1 MAHQDRKVMTVTVET
16 YGPADLYV
24 VGFPE
29 DHVPDRVKEALL
41 ESLSSG
47 VITLLDL
54 TVIKRAGDG
63 SVEVI
68 EIENLGDE
76 FDLTVIDATST
87 GLIGD
92 EDIETMAS
100 EMEPGTSALAILVE
114 NTWARSIAGAVIDSG
129 AVVLAAERI
138 PADVVNEVAALAGLG
153 DEPTTD

>member
-1 MAHQDRKVMTVTVET
+1 MTVER

-24 VGFPE
+24 VAFPE
-29 DHVPDRVKEALL
+29 DHVPDRVKDALL

-54 TVIKRAGDG
+54 TVIKRAEDG

-92 EDIETMAS
+92 EDIDAMVAQ
-100 EMEPGTSALAILVE
+100 MEPSTTALAILLE
-114 NTWARSIAGAVIDSG
+114 HTWARSIAGAVLDSE

-138 PADVVNEVAALAGLG
+138 PAAVVNEVAALAGVA
-153 DEPTTD
+153 DEPAMD

>member
-1 MAHQDRKVMTVTVET
+1 MTVTVES

-24 VGFPE
+24 VAFPE

-41 ESLSSG
+41 ASLTSG

-54 TVIKRAGDG
+54 TLIKRAADG
-63 SVEVI
+63 SAEVI

-76 FDLTVIDATST
+76 FDLTVLDASST

-92 EDIETMAS
+92 EDIDDLVA
-100 EMEPGTSALAILVE
+100 EMEPGTSALAVLLE

-138 PADVVNEVAALAGLG
+138 PADVVNEVAALAGLAESES
-153 DEPTTD
+153 D